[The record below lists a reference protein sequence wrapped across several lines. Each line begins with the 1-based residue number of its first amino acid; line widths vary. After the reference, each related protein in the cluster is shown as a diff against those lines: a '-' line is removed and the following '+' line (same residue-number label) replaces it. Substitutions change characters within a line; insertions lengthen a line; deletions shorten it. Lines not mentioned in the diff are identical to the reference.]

1 MIDEKDS
8 GFAVVDDIEEVARH
22 EPVIE
27 RYQHRTDGRHAVKAL
42 QKAVAVGTEDRDSI
56 ALADAEFRQ
65 RVGKPV
71 YPFAEG
77 PVIFALVTAGGCEL
91 VRIKPESAVQEIGEQ
106 QRNFQRRL
114 LLRASSF
121 SQESAAGWCGGGIDG
136 GYNSGDP
143 VRAAGASP
151 FRPGLRRRLQINVAF
166 LPALLP
172 EPVGSVCI
180 VVDVLRASSSCVT
193 LLDAGAG
200 SIAVAA
206 TVEEARELRS
216 AAMPD
221 ALLCGE
227 IGGLPPAGFDYGN
240 SAVEFVGLDLAHR
253 RVVMATSNG
262 TRALAR
268 VAAAPAV
275 FVGCLLNRAAV
286 CDASLAAARSAGA
299 GITVVCSGNEY
310 GSTASLED
318 TLGAGALVAGI
329 EERLIAAGAGDELEL
344 TDAALMAGRLF
355 AFYDEDL
362 AAGLR
367 AGSHGRTLARLGF
380 HADLDF
386 CARLDRSI
394 SVPCLRRSGSALL
407 LTRVSPDGGGC

>member
-1 MIDEKDS
+1 MR
-8 GFAVVDDIEEVARH
+8 GA
-22 EPVIE
+22 
-27 RYQHRTDGRHAVKAL
+27 
-42 QKAVAVGTEDRDSI
+42 
-56 ALADAEFRQ
+56 
-65 RVGKPV
+65 
-71 YPFAEG
+71 
-77 PVIFALVTAGGCEL
+77 
-91 VRIKPESAVQEIGEQ
+91 
-106 QRNFQRRL
+106 
-114 LLRASSF
+114 
-121 SQESAAGWCGGGIDG
+121 GIDG

-143 VRAAGASP
+143 VGVVRAGLFS
-151 FRPGLRRRLQINVAF
+151 PGLRRRLQINVAF
-166 LPALLP
+166 LPAFLP
-172 EPVGSVCI
+172 EPVDSVCI
-180 VVDVLRASSSCVT
+180 VVDVLRASTSCVA

-206 TVEEARELRS
+206 TVDEARELRR

-227 IGGLPPAGFDYGN
+227 IGGLPPEGFDYGN
-240 SAVEFVGLDLAHR
+240 SAVEFAALHLADR

-268 VAAAPAV
+268 VAGAPAV

-310 GSTASLED
+310 GRTASLED
-318 TLGAGALVAGI
+318 TLGAGAVVAGL
-329 EERLIAAGAGDELEL
+329 EERIIAEHREERVDL

-394 SVPCLRRSGSALL
+394 SVPCLRRNESALL